1 MAALKNNYA
10 ASQKRGPQRFKQQGG
25 KTNGGAEIATASSAS
40 TAAQSKSQRSSGQQG
55 PRRGGRAPVTQKA
68 AKKATAAR
76 NAGNASGKAGESCA
90 WPAYARSAAEAE
102 EEVLEAIRSL
112 YADELK
118 PFGRILRKRV
128 AERILQGNGQVGS
141 ITKLDALP
149 EVDAKQVRAVCDG
162 CELLQVQEEDGGDWS
177 AVVGGQPSTFVD
189 VYSPEDCYHPQ
200 LWCGLRTH
208 CESSAGQDLSLPGGR
223 YACAQAL
230 MALQLPLLAGFSLGR
245 ICHIVQLAIS
255 QKKILGY
262 MNGAVVPYARSQSM
276 MKEQC
281 AMYGQP
287 TTGNGNDQNNI
298 SILPIA
304 SLEVARKHVLEILE
318 TAKGEAPLSNIKR
331 LFRSKYQIDLS
342 ETTFGYSKLSELIQG
357 PHFSDICRVELR
369 GHGYTVIQTGGFPC
383 APTPAAP
390 LLMSPGITACG
401 FRTALLNNGPRRI
414 PLCADEPLS
423 FDDMDTLNEGSPM
436 VLVPT
441 PTPTPLHPAA
451 RRWCLSPSK
460 DKGDGFINYSVQH
473 TFLQY
478 KVPQTPLP
486 GPKRRSHSL
495 PKDMGRSKCPSDEEI
510 CAVDCKAESALDRS
524 LSKFSHASESTTD
537 ADSSGPEGV
546 QKYSPP
552 SHKRTDSGSSSE
564 LSRDEASFGHVPQ
577 LPGIFRG
584 RTPGTTPLPSTP
596 SPVPRVSAAA
606 SVHAWQFPT
615 SLESLSGSLLRD
627 MDADYETGVAASASS
642 EVGKHRVTFCPDEPL
657 GFDEAGLFPT
667 SPKPSSISTP
677 SPALVPETP
686 SPLYNYSVT
695 APWRRHLIGSSPPQA
710 LPVFNFAAVPI
721 GMQLACSGS
730 FGVPPPAQSESVGS
744 VVQQAPRNAL
754 IPGCVIRLGE
764 YF

>member
-390 LLMSPGITACG
+390 LLMSPGTTACG

>member
-200 LWCGLRTH
+200 LWSELRAY
-208 CESSAGQDLSLPGGR
+208 CESPVGQNLSLPGGR

-230 MALQLPLLAGFSLGR
+230 QALQLPPLAGFSLGR

-331 LFRSKYQIDLS
+331 LFRSRFQIELS
-342 ETTFGYSKLSELIQG
+342 ETSFGYSKLSELLQG
-357 PHFSDICRVELR
+357 PSFSDICRVELR
-369 GHGYTVIQTGGFPC
+369 GHGYTVIQTGQLPLIPSLTTAENTVPGFQQ
-383 APTPAAP
+383 A
-390 LLMSPGITACG
+390 
-401 FRTALLNNGPRRI
+401 ALLDNGSRRV
-414 PLCADEPLS
+414 PLCVDEPLA
-423 FDDMDTLNEGSPM
+423 FDDMNA
-436 VLVPT
+436 PT
-441 PTPTPLHPAA
+441 DGTQPAPVTGPFA
-451 RRWCLSPSK
+451 RRWCVSPSK
-460 DKGDGFINYSVQH
+460 DIGDGFVNCSVQH

-486 GPKRRSHSL
+486 GPKRRSRSV
-495 PKDMGRSKCPSDEEI
+495 PTDMGRNRLSLTSEI
-510 CAVDCKAESALDRS
+510 CSADVKFASARTCRS
-524 LSKFSHASESTTD
+524 LSKASRESESTTD
-537 ADSSGPEGV
+537 GSVTEDLRKSS
-546 QKYSPP
+546 
-552 SHKRTDSGSSSE
+552 SHRRTDSSSSISTE
-564 LSRDEASFGHVPQ
+564 LSTDEASFGFVPQ
-577 LPGIFRG
+577 LPEIFWG
-584 RTPGTTPLPSTP
+584 RTPGTTPLPSPAPKAPP
-596 SPVPRVSAAA
+596 SIATSGLA
-606 SVHAWQFPT
+606 SQFPSALA
-615 SLESLSGSLLRD
+615 SLFDSSLGTMGPNDEVCFMASGGSESGSN
-627 MDADYETGVAASASS
+627 
-642 EVGKHRVTFCPDEPL
+642 RVTFCPDEPL
-657 GFDEAGLFPT
+657 GFDEAEFFPQ
-667 SPKPSSISTP
+667 SPKAVVPPTP
-677 SPALVPETP
+677 SPL
-686 SPLYNYSVT
+686 PLYNYSET
-695 APWRRHLIGSSPPQA
+695 IPWRRHPICSSLPQPPPRSASPP
-710 LPVFNFAAVPI
+710 F
-721 GMQLACSGS
+721 GMQLGCSEIFSTSPPIQSGS
-730 FGVPPPAQSESVGS
+730 VFSTAPPIQSGS
-744 VVQQAPRNAL
+744 VS
-754 IPGCVIRLGE
+754 GCVLRLGE
-764 YF
+764 YL

>member
-331 LFRSKYQIDLS
+331 LFRSRFQIELS
-342 ETTFGYSKLSELIQG
+342 ETSFGYSKLSELLQG
-357 PHFSDICRVELR
+357 PSFSDICRVELR
-369 GHGYTVIQTGGFPC
+369 GHGYTVIQTGQPQS
-383 APTPAAP
+383 TP
-390 LLMSPGITACG
+390 LLKTAESTVLG
-401 FRTALLNNGPRRI
+401 FQAAFPDNVPQRV
-414 PLCADEPLS
+414 PLCADEPLA
-423 FDDMDTLNEGSPM
+423 FDDVSGLTDCTHTIFEHNPAPM
-436 VLVPT
+436 PVT
-441 PTPTPLHPAA
+441 GPAA
-451 RRWCLSPSK
+451 RRWCVSPSR
-460 DKGDGFINYSVQH
+460 DTSDDFIDCSVQH

-486 GPKRRSHSL
+486 GPKRRSRSV
-495 PKDMGRSKCPSDEEI
+495 PTDMGRNRLSLTSEI
-510 CAVDCKAESALDRS
+510 CSADVKFASARTCRS
-524 LSKFSHASESTTD
+524 LSKASRESESTTD
-537 ADSSGPEGV
+537 GSVTEDLRKSS
-546 QKYSPP
+546 
-552 SHKRTDSGSSSE
+552 SHRRTDSSSSISTE
-564 LSRDEASFGHVPQ
+564 LSTDEASFGFVPQ
-577 LPGIFRG
+577 LPEIFWG
-584 RTPGTTPLPSTP
+584 RTPGTTPLPSPAPKAPP
-596 SPVPRVSAAA
+596 SIATSGLA
-606 SVHAWQFPT
+606 SQFPSALA
-615 SLESLSGSLLRD
+615 SLFDSSLGTMGPNDEVCFMASGGSESGSN
-627 MDADYETGVAASASS
+627 
-642 EVGKHRVTFCPDEPL
+642 RVTFCPDEPL
-657 GFDEAGLFPT
+657 GFDEADVFP
-667 SPKPSSISTP
+667 P
-677 SPALVPETP
+677 SPRESSPAVVPPTP
-686 SPLYNYSVT
+686 SPLPLYNYAET
-695 APWRRHLIGSSPPQA
+695 APWRRYPMCSSVPQPPPTFIA
-710 LPVFNFAAVPI
+710 TAPSCTELGCLGGFAA
-721 GMQLACSGS
+721 G
-730 FGVPPPAQSESVGS
+730 PAPQPVN
-744 VVQQAPRNAL
+744 VCTAALQAPQPAL
-754 IPGCVIRLGE
+754 QPGCILRLGE
-764 YF
+764 YL

>member
-331 LFRSKYQIDLS
+331 LFRSRFQIELS
-342 ETTFGYSKLSELIQG
+342 ETSFGYSKLSELLQG
-357 PHFSDICRVELR
+357 PSFSDICRVELR
-369 GHGYTVIQTGGFPC
+369 GHGYTVIQTGQLPLIPSLTTAENTVPGFQQ
-383 APTPAAP
+383 A
-390 LLMSPGITACG
+390 
-401 FRTALLNNGPRRI
+401 ALLDNGSRRV
-414 PLCADEPLS
+414 PLCVDEPLA
-423 FDDMDTLNEGSPM
+423 FDDMNA
-436 VLVPT
+436 PT
-441 PTPTPLHPAA
+441 DGTQPAPVTGPFA
-451 RRWCLSPSK
+451 RRWCVSPSK
-460 DKGDGFINYSVQH
+460 DIGDGFVNCSVQH

-486 GPKRRSHSL
+486 GPKRRSRSV
-495 PKDMGRSKCPSDEEI
+495 PTDMGRNRLSLTSEI
-510 CAVDCKAESALDRS
+510 CSADVKFASARTCRS
-524 LSKFSHASESTTD
+524 LSKASRESESTTD
-537 ADSSGPEGV
+537 GSVTEDLRKSS
-546 QKYSPP
+546 
-552 SHKRTDSGSSSE
+552 SHRRTDSSSSISTE
-564 LSRDEASFGHVPQ
+564 LSTDEASFGFVPQ
-577 LPGIFRG
+577 LPEIFWG
-584 RTPGTTPLPSTP
+584 RTPGTTPLPSPAPKAPP
-596 SPVPRVSAAA
+596 SIATSGLA
-606 SVHAWQFPT
+606 SQFPSALA
-615 SLESLSGSLLRD
+615 SLFDSSLGTMGPNDEVCFMASGGSESGSN
-627 MDADYETGVAASASS
+627 
-642 EVGKHRVTFCPDEPL
+642 RVTFCPDEPL
-657 GFDEAGLFPT
+657 GFDEADVFPQ
-667 SPKPSSISTP
+667 SPRESSPAVVPPTP
-677 SPALVPETP
+677 SPL
-686 SPLYNYSVT
+686 PLYNYSET
-695 APWRRHLIGSSPPQA
+695 IPWRRHPICSSLPQPPPRSASPP
-710 LPVFNFAAVPI
+710 F
-721 GMQLACSGS
+721 GMQLGCSEIFSTSPPIQSGS
-730 FGVPPPAQSESVGS
+730 VFSTAPPIQSGS
-744 VVQQAPRNAL
+744 VS
-754 IPGCVIRLGE
+754 GCVLRLGE
-764 YF
+764 YL

>member
-200 LWCGLRTH
+200 LWSELRAY
-208 CESSAGQDLSLPGGR
+208 CESPVGQNLSLPGGR

-230 MALQLPLLAGFSLGR
+230 QALQLPPLAGFSLGR

-331 LFRSKYQIDLS
+331 LFRSKYQIELS
-342 ETTFGYSKLSELIQG
+342 ETSFGYSKLSELLQG
-357 PHFSDICRVELR
+357 QFFSDFCRVELR
-369 GHGYTVIQTGGFPC
+369 GHGYTVIQTGQPQS
-383 APTPAAP
+383 TP
-390 LLMSPGITACG
+390 LLKTAESTVLG
-401 FRTALLNNGPRRI
+401 FQAAFPDNVPQRV
-414 PLCADEPLS
+414 PLCADEPLA
-423 FDDMDTLNEGSPM
+423 FDDVSGLTDCTHTIFEHNPAPTLVTG
-436 VLVPT
+436 
-441 PTPTPLHPAA
+441 PAA
-451 RRWCLSPSK
+451 RRWCVSPSR
-460 DKGDGFINYSVQH
+460 DTSDDFIDCSVQH

-495 PKDMGRSKCPSDEEI
+495 PKDMGRGRLSLALETSSADDKLVSTHTCRSFSK
-510 CAVDCKAESALDRS
+510 
-524 LSKFSHASESTTD
+524 LSHESESTTD
-537 ADSSGPEGV
+537 GSGTDDLRKP
-546 QKYSPP
+546 S
-552 SHKRTDSGSSSE
+552 SHKRTNSNSSSE
-564 LSRDEASFGHVPQ
+564 WSCDEASFGSVPQ
-577 LPGIFRG
+577 LPGIFWG
-584 RTPGTTPLPSTP
+584 PSPGTTPLPSAAQRGLPLTAP
-596 SPVPRVSAAA
+596 SDFA
-606 SVHAWQFPT
+606 SQFPAALVSLCVS
-615 SLESLSGSLLRD
+615 SLET
-627 MDADYETGVAASASS
+627 MDADDEEDIVTSGGSAS
-642 EVGKHRVTFCPDEPL
+642 GRNRVTFCPDEPL
-657 GFDEAGLFPT
+657 GFDEAEFFPQ
-667 SPKPSSISTP
+667 SPKAVVPPTP
-677 SPALVPETP
+677 SPL
-686 SPLYNYSVT
+686 PLYNYSET
-695 APWRRHLIGSSPPQA
+695 IPWRRHPICSSLPQPPPRSASPP
-710 LPVFNFAAVPI
+710 F
-721 GMQLACSGS
+721 GMQLGCSEIFSTSPPIQSGS
-730 FGVPPPAQSESVGS
+730 VFSTAPPIQSGS
-744 VVQQAPRNAL
+744 VS
-754 IPGCVIRLGE
+754 GCVLRLGE
-764 YF
+764 YL

>member
-331 LFRSKYQIDLS
+331 LFRSRFQIELS
-342 ETTFGYSKLSELIQG
+342 ETSFGYSKLSELLQG
-357 PHFSDICRVELR
+357 PSFSDICRVELR
-369 GHGYTVIQTGGFPC
+369 GHGYTVIQTGQLPLIPSLTTAENTVPGFQQ
-383 APTPAAP
+383 A
-390 LLMSPGITACG
+390 
-401 FRTALLNNGPRRI
+401 ALLDNGSRRV
-414 PLCADEPLS
+414 PLCVDEPLA
-423 FDDMDTLNEGSPM
+423 FDDMNA
-436 VLVPT
+436 PT
-441 PTPTPLHPAA
+441 DGTQPAPVTGPFA
-451 RRWCLSPSK
+451 RRWCVSPSK
-460 DKGDGFINYSVQH
+460 DIGDGFVNCSVQH

-486 GPKRRSHSL
+486 GPKRRSRSV
-495 PKDMGRSKCPSDEEI
+495 PTDMGRNRLSLTSEI
-510 CAVDCKAESALDRS
+510 CSADVKFASARTCRS
-524 LSKFSHASESTTD
+524 LSKASRESESTTD
-537 ADSSGPEGV
+537 GSVTEDLRKSS
-546 QKYSPP
+546 
-552 SHKRTDSGSSSE
+552 SHRRTDSSSSISTE
-564 LSRDEASFGHVPQ
+564 LSTDEASFGFVPQ
-577 LPGIFRG
+577 LPEIFWG
-584 RTPGTTPLPSTP
+584 RTPGTTPLPSPAPKAPP
-596 SPVPRVSAAA
+596 SIATSGLA
-606 SVHAWQFPT
+606 SQFPSALA
-615 SLESLSGSLLRD
+615 SLFDSSLGTMGPNDEVCFMASGGSESGSN
-627 MDADYETGVAASASS
+627 
-642 EVGKHRVTFCPDEPL
+642 RVTFCPDEPL
-657 GFDEAGLFPT
+657 GFDEADVFPP
-667 SPKPSSISTP
+667 SPRESSPAVVPPTP
-677 SPALVPETP
+677 SPL
-686 SPLYNYSVT
+686 PLYNYSET
-695 APWRRHLIGSSPPQA
+695 IPWRRHPICSSLPQPPPRSASPP
-710 LPVFNFAAVPI
+710 F
-721 GMQLACSGS
+721 GMQLGCSEIFSTSPPIQSGS
-730 FGVPPPAQSESVGS
+730 VFSTAPPIQSGS
-744 VVQQAPRNAL
+744 VS
-754 IPGCVIRLGE
+754 GCVLRLGE
-764 YF
+764 YL

>member
-331 LFRSKYQIDLS
+331 LFRSKYQIELS
-342 ETTFGYSKLSELIQG
+342 ETSFGYSKLSELLQG
-357 PHFSDICRVELR
+357 PNFSDICRVELR
-369 GHGYTVIQTGGFPC
+369 GHGYTVIQTGPS
-383 APTPAAP
+383 PSTP
-390 LLMSPGITACG
+390 LLMTAT
-401 FRTALLNNGPRRI
+401 FLDNGPRRVA
-414 PLCADEPLS
+414 LCADEPLA
-423 FDDMDTLNEGSPM
+423 FDDVDALEGTPM

-441 PTPTPLHPAA
+441 PTPTPVTGPAA

-460 DKGDGFINYSVQH
+460 DGGDNIINYSVQH

-495 PKDMGRSKCPSDEEI
+495 PKDMGRGLPLASETCS
-510 CAVDCKAESALDRS
+510 AEDKLATARTCRS
-524 LSKFSHASESTTD
+524 LSKASHESEST
-537 ADSSGPEGV
+537 ADGSGTECLR
-546 QKYSPP
+546 KKS
-552 SHKRTDSGSSSE
+552 SHKRTDSSSSAE
-564 LSRDEASFGHVPQ
+564 VSSDEASFGYVPQ
-577 LPGIFRG
+577 LPGMFWG

>member
-200 LWCGLRTH
+200 LWSELRAY
-208 CESSAGQDLSLPGGR
+208 CESPVGQNLSLPGGR

-230 MALQLPLLAGFSLGR
+230 QALQLPPLAGFSLGR

-262 MNGAVVPYARSQSM
+262 MDGAVVPYARSQSM

-281 AMYGQP
+281 AMNGQP
-287 TTGNGNDQNNI
+287 STGSNKQNELA
-298 SILPIA
+298 SLPIA
-304 SLEVARKHVLEILE
+304 SLEVARKYVLEILD
-318 TAKGEAPLSNIKR
+318 AGKGEVPLSNIKR

-390 LLMSPGITACG
+390 LLMSPGTTACG

-606 SVHAWQFPT
+606 AVHAWQFPT

>member
-200 LWCGLRTH
+200 LWSELRAY
-208 CESSAGQDLSLPGGR
+208 CESPVGQNLSLPGGR

-230 MALQLPLLAGFSLGR
+230 QALQLPPLAGFSLGR

-390 LLMSPGITACG
+390 LLMSPGTTACG

-606 SVHAWQFPT
+606 AVHAWQFPT

>member
-1 MAALKNNYA
+1 MPALKNSNA
-10 ASQKRGPQRFKQQGG
+10 VSQKRGPQRFRQQGG
-25 KTNGGAEIATASSAS
+25 RATDGSDV
-40 TAAQSKSQRSSGQQG
+40 AAAPSKSQRSSGRAG
-55 PRRGGRAPVTQKA
+55 PRRGRAAVMHKHVQKA
-68 AKKATAAR
+68 TG
-76 NAGNASGKAGESCA
+76 AGKGKAIESCA
-90 WPAYARSAAEAE
+90 WPAYVQSAAEAE
-102 EEVLEAIRSL
+102 AEALAAVRTL

-128 AERILQGNGQVGS
+128 AERILQSNGSVAGS
-141 ITKLDALP
+141 PHLDALP
-149 EVDAKQVRAVCDG
+149 EVDAKQVRAVCEV
-162 CELLQVQEEDGGDWS
+162 CELLQVEEEDGGDWS
-177 AVVGGQPSTFVD
+177 AVFVDLPSTFVD

-200 LWCGLRTH
+200 LWSELRAY
-208 CESSAGQDLSLPGGR
+208 CESPVGQDLSLPGGR

-230 MALQLPLLAGFSLGR
+230 QALQLPPLAGFSLGR

-255 QKKILGY
+255 QKKIFGY

-276 MKEQC
+276 MKETC

-287 TTGNGNDQNNI
+287 TAGKGNDQSNLVT
-298 SILPIA
+298 LPIA
-304 SLEVARKHVLEILE
+304 SLEVARKHVFDILD
-318 TAKGEAPLSNIKR
+318 TSKGEAPLSNIKR

-390 LLMSPGITACG
+390 LLMSPGTTACG

>member
-331 LFRSKYQIDLS
+331 LFRSRFQIELS
-342 ETTFGYSKLSELIQG
+342 ETSFGYSKLSELLQG
-357 PHFSDICRVELR
+357 PSFSDICRVELR
-369 GHGYTVIQTGGFPC
+369 GHGYTVIQTGQLPLIPSLTTAENTVPGFQQ
-383 APTPAAP
+383 A
-390 LLMSPGITACG
+390 
-401 FRTALLNNGPRRI
+401 ALLDNGSRRV
-414 PLCADEPLS
+414 PLCVDEPLA
-423 FDDMDTLNEGSPM
+423 FDDMNA
-436 VLVPT
+436 PT
-441 PTPTPLHPAA
+441 DGTQPAPVTGPFA
-451 RRWCLSPSK
+451 RRWCVSPSK
-460 DKGDGFINYSVQH
+460 DIGDGFVNCSVQH

-495 PKDMGRSKCPSDEEI
+495 PKDMGRGRLSLALETSSADDKLVSAHTCRSFSK
-510 CAVDCKAESALDRS
+510 
-524 LSKFSHASESTTD
+524 LSHESESTTD
-537 ADSSGPEGV
+537 GSGTDDLRKP
-546 QKYSPP
+546 S
-552 SHKRTDSGSSSE
+552 SHKRTNSNSSSE
-564 LSRDEASFGHVPQ
+564 WSCDEASFGSVPQ
-577 LPGIFRG
+577 LPGIFWG
-584 RTPGTTPLPSTP
+584 PSPGTTPLPSAAQRGLPLTAP
-596 SPVPRVSAAA
+596 SDFA
-606 SVHAWQFPT
+606 SQFPAALASLCVS
-615 SLESLSGSLLRD
+615 SLET
-627 MDADYETGVAASASS
+627 MDADDEEDIVTSGGSAS
-642 EVGKHRVTFCPDEPL
+642 GRNRVTFCPDEPL
-657 GFDEAGLFPT
+657 GFDEAEFLPP
-667 SPKPSSISTP
+667 SPK
-677 SPALVPETP
+677 AVVPPTP
-686 SPLYNYSVT
+686 SPLPLYNYAET
-695 APWRRHLIGSSPPQA
+695 APWRRYPMCSSVPQPPPTFIA
-710 LPVFNFAAVPI
+710 TAPSCTELGCLGGFAA
-721 GMQLACSGS
+721 G
-730 FGVPPPAQSESVGS
+730 PAPQPVN
-744 VVQQAPRNAL
+744 VCTAALQAPQPAL
-754 IPGCVIRLGE
+754 QPGCILRLGE
-764 YF
+764 YL

>member
-331 LFRSKYQIDLS
+331 LFRSKYQIELS
-342 ETTFGYSKLSELIQG
+342 ETSFGYSKLSELLQG
-357 PHFSDICRVELR
+357 QFFSDFCRVELR
-369 GHGYTVIQTGGFPC
+369 GHGYTVIQTGQLPLIPSLTTAENTVPGFQQ
-383 APTPAAP
+383 A
-390 LLMSPGITACG
+390 
-401 FRTALLNNGPRRI
+401 ALLDNGSRRV
-414 PLCADEPLS
+414 PLCVDEPLA
-423 FDDMDTLNEGSPM
+423 FDDMNA
-436 VLVPT
+436 PT
-441 PTPTPLHPAA
+441 DGTQPAPVTGPFA
-451 RRWCLSPSK
+451 RRWCVSPSK
-460 DKGDGFINYSVQH
+460 DIGDGFVNCSVQH

-486 GPKRRSHSL
+486 GPKRRSRSV
-495 PKDMGRSKCPSDEEI
+495 PTDMGRNRLSLTSEI
-510 CAVDCKAESALDRS
+510 CSADVKFASARTCRS
-524 LSKFSHASESTTD
+524 LSKASRESESTTD
-537 ADSSGPEGV
+537 GSVTEDLRKSS
-546 QKYSPP
+546 
-552 SHKRTDSGSSSE
+552 SHRRTDSSSSISTE
-564 LSRDEASFGHVPQ
+564 LSTDEASFGFVPQ
-577 LPGIFRG
+577 LPEIFWG
-584 RTPGTTPLPSTP
+584 RTPGTTPLPSPAPKAPP
-596 SPVPRVSAAA
+596 SIATSGLA
-606 SVHAWQFPT
+606 SQFPSALA
-615 SLESLSGSLLRD
+615 SLFDSSLGTMGPNDEVCFMASGGSESGSN
-627 MDADYETGVAASASS
+627 
-642 EVGKHRVTFCPDEPL
+642 RVTFCPDEPL
-657 GFDEAGLFPT
+657 GFDEADVFPP
-667 SPKPSSISTP
+667 SPRESSPAVVPPTP
-677 SPALVPETP
+677 SPL
-686 SPLYNYSVT
+686 PLYNYSET
-695 APWRRHLIGSSPPQA
+695 IPWRRHPICSSLPQPPPRSASPP
-710 LPVFNFAAVPI
+710 F
-721 GMQLACSGS
+721 GMQLGCSEIFSTSPPIQSGS
-730 FGVPPPAQSESVGS
+730 VFSTAPPIQSGS
-744 VVQQAPRNAL
+744 VS
-754 IPGCVIRLGE
+754 GCVLRLGE
-764 YF
+764 YL